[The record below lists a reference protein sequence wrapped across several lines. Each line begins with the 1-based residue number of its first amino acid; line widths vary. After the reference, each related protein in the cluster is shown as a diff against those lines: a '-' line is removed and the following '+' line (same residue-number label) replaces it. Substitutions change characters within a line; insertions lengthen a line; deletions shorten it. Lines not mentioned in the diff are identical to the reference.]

1 MKNTIRK
8 IEDGYWAFYR
18 WWTYSI
24 FEPVWY
30 KVFGHKFHIIKTKLK
45 PSPWY
50 DADTRIL
57 YSIMA
62 IVEWF
67 VKNDL
72 REWTIKEIEEE
83 ITRIKKEEGEDY
95 QKDHIECI
103 QNQYKE
109 QEEIKSIYK
118 WWKNYDNRTKEISK
132 ALSTWHLYTEN
143 IAKREFKD
151 YEDSCIPL
159 FFETQKKMTKEEKKI
174 DDDLFA
180 RLHKLEVD
188 LQNEEQSMLKKAID
202 MRFRM
207 WS

>member
-1 MKNTIRK
+1 MKNIIRK
-8 IEDGYWAFYR
+8 TEDGYWAFYR
-18 WWTYSI
+18 WWISI

-30 KVFGHKFHIIKTKLK
+30 KIFGHKFHIVKTKLK

-50 DADTRIL
+50 DPDTRIL
-57 YSIMA
+57 YSVMA

-72 REWTIKEIEEE
+72 REWTVKEVEEE
-83 ITRIKKEEGEDY
+83 ITRIKNEEDKEY

-118 WWKNYDNRTKEISK
+118 WWENYDNRTKEINE
-132 ALSTWHLYTEN
+132 ALSTWHRYTEN
-143 IAKREFKD
+143 IAKREFED
-151 YEDSCIPL
+151 YDDACIPL

-180 RLHKLEVD
+180 KLHKLEVD
-188 LQNEEQSMLKKAID
+188 LQNEEQSTLKKAID